1 MAHKIKV
8 GAVSYLNT
16 KPLIYGFEQGMMKNE
31 IDLVFDY
38 PANIARGLQNKQ
50 IDIGL
55 VPVVVIPSL
64 PQHFIISD
72 YCIGSEGEVASVCL
86 FSDVPINEIT
96 TVLLDYQSNT
106 SVALLKILMRSH
118 WHISPVEVAAGENYE
133 KNIKGTVAGLVIGDR
148 ALEQRTRSK
157 YIYDLGLAW
166 TAMTGLPFV
175 FAAWVSNKPID
186 DAFKLGFNAANAY
199 GLQHLPDVIK
209 NIQHEL
215 FDLEAY
221 YTRYISYQW
230 DVQKEAGMKLFFKYI
245 SDINV

>member
-1 MAHKIKV
+1 
-8 GAVSYLNT
+8 
-16 KPLIYGFEQGMMKNE
+16 MKEE

-38 PANIARGLQNKQ
+38 PANIAMGLQNKQ

-55 VPVVVIPSL
+55 VPVAIIPTL
-64 PQHFIISD
+64 TQHFIISD

-106 SVALLKILMRSH
+106 SVALLKILMRLH
-118 WHISPVEVAAGENYE
+118 WHISPVEVAASENYE
-133 KNIKGTVAGLVIGDR
+133 KDIKGTVAGLVIGDR
-148 ALEQRTRSK
+148 ALVQRTRSK
-157 YIYDLGLAW
+157 YIYDLGSAW

-186 DAFKLGFNAANAY
+186 DVFKSGFNAANAY

-209 NIQHEL
+209 NIQHDL

-230 DVQKEAGMKLFFKYI
+230 DAQKKAGMQLFFKYI
-245 SDINV
+245 SNTNV